1 MKYVIS
7 ILLSLILISTA
18 VDEDLSTTS
27 LLRQCLY
34 NYITCLS
41 DSIDYLNNNLEI
53 FSKFKNKPYEKTYL
67 KVMKDRI
74 MIKHYVTNGENIDQ
88 IIKNYNLNIHG
99 DINDFREV
107 VYKENQGVVSS
118 DYQIQAGEY
127 ILVPSEKND

>member
-88 IIKNYNLNIHG
+88 IIKNYNLNIPG